1 MLSGYTGNFS
11 FSSLTFIFSVMTQY
25 IIQNDD
31 EEYMASFSKSR
42 IKWTTVPECAKTF
55 DSREAANTMLRK
67 ISFFHNVPCWLA
79 RVVRD

>member
-1 MLSGYTGNFS
+1 MLSAIRALF
-11 FSSLTFIFSVMTQY
+11 FSSITFFFSVMTQY
-25 IIQNDD
+25 IIQNDN
-31 EEYMASFSKSR
+31 EEYMASFSKNR
-42 IKWTTVPECAKTF
+42 IKWTTAPECAKTF